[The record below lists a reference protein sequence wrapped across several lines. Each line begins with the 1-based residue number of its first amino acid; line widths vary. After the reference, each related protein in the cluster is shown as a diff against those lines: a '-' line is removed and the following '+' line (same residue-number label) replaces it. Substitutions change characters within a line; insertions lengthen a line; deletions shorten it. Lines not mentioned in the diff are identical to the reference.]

1 MANWWLD
8 ELAHAGH
15 EHLDADYVSGY
26 EVKSGF
32 DPSADLDI
40 LRGHGLSAHSTV
52 LDLGAG
58 TGRFA
63 VEAATKCRHV
73 IAVDV
78 SPPMVA
84 TLRARVAAL
93 GLGNVTVVEAG
104 FLTYEHTGEPVD
116 FVFSR
121 NALHQIP
128 DFWKGIALARIAAM
142 LAPGGV
148 LRLRDLVFDFEP
160 SQAGERIPAWIA
172 GAVDDPKAGWTAD
185 ELAEHVR
192 IEYSTYSWLFEPM
205 LERTGFE
212 ILERDYVHA
221 ARTAR
226 TPAVAAERS

>member
-1 MANWWLD
+1 MTNWWLD

-15 EHLDADYVSGY
+15 EHLDADYVAGY
-26 EVKSGF
+26 EVKAGF
-32 DPSADLDI
+32 DPSADLEI
-40 LRGHGLSAHSTV
+40 LRRHGLNIDSTV
-52 LDLGAG
+52 VDLGAG

-63 VEAATKCRHV
+63 TEAALQAGNV

-84 TLRARVAAL
+84 MLRERVAAL
-93 GLGNVTVVEAG
+93 ELRNVTVVEAG
-104 FLTYEHTGEPVD
+104 FLTYEHTGEPVE
-116 FVFSR
+116 FVFTR

-128 DFWKGIALARIAAM
+128 DFWKGIALARIARM

-148 LRLRDLVFDFEP
+148 LRLRDLIFDFEP
-160 SQAGERIPAWIA
+160 SQAEERIPAWMA
-172 GAVDDPKAGWTAD
+172 GAVDDPKKGWTSD

-212 ILERDYVHA
+212 ILERDYVRGA
-221 ARTAR
+221 YGAYTCRR
-226 TPAVAAERS
+226 R